1 MKTTLIA
8 LALIGMV
15 VIAGIVFATA
25 NLYQTDET
33 TQVVK
38 SCSACNNTCT
48 KQSNCGRESCQA
60 LQNKTCGCNRG

>member
-15 VIAGIVFATA
+15 VIAGIVFVTA

-33 TQVVK
+33 TSVVEG
-38 SCSACNNTCT
+38 CSACNNACT